1 MLLISLFVPPLIAL
15 GPDVNHELLQMRLGR
30 LELPRPRTHVPET
43 CASTN
48 SATTALRSP
57 DGHLETIQ
65 HSLSRP
71 QTGFYQQLP
80 VLPLGTKVPVSC
92 RLTGIG
98 SPRTLATTRVLTTR

>member
-1 MLLISLFVPPLIAL
+1 
-15 GPDVNHELLQMRLGR
+15 
-30 LELPRPRTHVPET
+30 
-43 CASTN
+43 
-48 SATTALRSP
+48 
-57 DGHLETIQ
+57 LETIQ

-80 VLPLGTKVPVSC
+80 VLPVGTKVPVSC